1 MSQSLLSKH
10 ALPQSQSPPPPPPPP
25 PIRRRSSASPSPT
38 VKVTR
43 KVIRTLEGLGHTS
56 MEDDSSNNEFD
67 EGVTEECE
75 VADVLGAD
83 EEVVSRVAGK
93 QRAVEEK
100 ERKID
105 WEIPRKVFHSS
116 IGFLTLGLYLT
127 PSMSPRVV
135 TIVLWAL
142 LAIIA
147 PTDFVRL
154 RVPAVERVYERW
166 LGFLMRESEK
176 TGTNGTLWYI
186 LGVNFALTFYP
197 IDVATVAILILSW
210 ADTAASTVGRAY
222 GRRTPPLPSAVSVS
236 FRVPGWW
243 PREAEAE
250 EHDDVSSAPS
260 AKSTAVE
267 FKANGHAN
275 GHVDSTKA
283 ASQKRSTRRRHRKV
297 TLRIPTPF
305 APRKS
310 TAGFAAACVTG
321 SLVALVFWAGLL
333 GQEGSVKGVAEMRA
347 VAEGSPNAGYHS
359 QYSIA
364 GQYLRSRSRGENG
377 EEGKEGVA
385 AWVGR
390 WLDSLEVSPSQ
401 PSPSALSQM
410 AWSSPTVA
418 ATNGST
424 QVQKTQTQH
433 ATTPARFGVKGV
445 LGLAPTVVWAG
456 LVSGVAEALDLGG
469 LDDNLTLPIISGGM
483 LMVFFRLWGWV
494 GGRV

>member
-10 ALPQSQSPPPPPPPP
+10 TLPQSQSPPPPPPPT
-25 PIRRRSSASPSPT
+25 RRRSSASPSPT

-56 MEDDSSNNEFD
+56 MEDDSSNTEFD
-67 EGVTEECE
+67 DGVTEECE
-75 VADVLGAD
+75 VADVLSAD
-83 EEVVSRVAGK
+83 EDALLRVAGK
-93 QRAVEEK
+93 QRAVEEEK

-147 PTDFVRL
+147 PTDFIRL

-210 ADTAASTVGRAY
+210 ADTAASTLGRAY

-243 PREAEAE
+243 PGEAEAE
-250 EHDDVSSAPS
+250 EHDDVSSAAS

-267 FKANGHAN
+267 FKVNGHAN

-333 GQEGSVKGVAEMRA
+333 GQDGSVKGVAEMRA

-401 PSPSALSQM
+401 P
-410 AWSSPTVA
+410 
-418 ATNGST
+418 T